1 MKNKILIFIMGVLIG
16 AVITASGFLFYEKS
30 NKSTNQTSSDERMPM
45 MERPEGE
52 MPPER
57 AGGFPMEE
65 DKTKETSADDVD
77 EGQKVN
83 SKEINL
89 SEYES
94 NLTISEAGTYTLSGN
109 FKYSVVVNTTEAVTL
124 VLNGV
129 NIESTMTSAI
139 ANGTTNPLTIQLA
152 DNTVNYL
159 SDGGSSEYDG
169 CIFSYGKLTIEGN
182 GTLNVNGKQEDGEG
196 IATKSC
202 DLIINSGTINVT
214 SQDDGLNTGGS
225 GGSII
230 INGGTIYIKANG
242 DGIDSNG
249 ALTINGGKVYTIG
262 SSQGGDAGIDTDE
275 GFVFHGGDIIALG
288 SDMLEKPE
296 STSKQKSVCFEVN
309 TKISSGSTIEVKN
322 SNGDTIV
329 SFEAKEDFKTLI
341 VSNEKVTD
349 EILYLYVNGEKQV
362 SSSGK

>member
-1 MKNKILIFIMGVLIG
+1 
-16 AVITASGFLFYEKS
+16 
-30 NKSTNQTSSDERMPM
+30 
-45 MERPEGE
+45 
-52 MPPER
+52 
-57 AGGFPMEE
+57 MEE
-65 DKTKETSADDVD
+65 NKEKETSADDVD
-77 EGQKVN
+77 AGQTVN

-89 SEYES
+89 SEYDS
-94 NLTISEAGTYTLSGN
+94 NLTISEAGTYTLSGS
-109 FKYSVVVNTTEAVTL
+109 FKNSVVVNANGDVVL
-124 VLNGV
+124 ILNGV
-129 NIESTMTSAI
+129 NIESTMTAAI
-139 ANGTTNPLTIQLA
+139 ANGTTNSLTIKLA
-152 DNTVNYL
+152 DGTVNNL

-202 DLIINSGTINVT
+202 DIVINSGTINIA
-214 SQDDGLNTGGS
+214 SQDDGLNAGGS

-275 GFVFHGGDIIALG
+275 GFVFNGGDIIALG

-296 STSKQKSVCFEVN
+296 STSKQKSVCFELS
-309 TKISSGSTIEVKN
+309 TKVSSGSTVEVKN
-322 SNGDTIV
+322 ANGDSIV
-329 SFEAKEDFKTLI
+329 SFESKEDFKTLL

-349 EILYLYVNGEKQV
+349 EALYLYVNGEKI
-362 SSSGK
+362 K

>member
-1 MKNKILIFIMGVLIG
+1 MNKKTIISILIIIILIV
-16 AVITASGFLFYEKS
+16 ALCVIVKLYIDEK
-30 NKSTNQTSSDERMPM
+30 NTQNIGTPM
-45 MERPEGE
+45 
-52 MPPER
+52 
-57 AGGFPMEE
+57 GFPMEE
-65 DKTKETSADDVD
+65 DKTKETTADDVD
-77 EGQKVN
+77 KGESVN

-89 SEYES
+89 SEYDS
-94 NLTISEAGTYTLSGN
+94 NLTSTEGGTYTLSGS
-109 FKYSVVVNTTEAVTL
+109 FKYSVVVDAEEEVTL
-124 VLNGV
+124 ILNGV
-129 NIESTMTSAI
+129 TIESTMTSAI
-139 ANGTTNPLTIQLA
+139 ANGTTNPLTIKLA
-152 DNTVNYL
+152 DNTVNNL

-249 ALTINGGKVYTIG
+249 ALTINGGNVYTIG

-275 GFVFHGGDIIALG
+275 GFVFNGGEVIALG

-296 STSKQKSVCFEVN
+296 STSKQKSVCLELQTKVN
-309 TKISSGSTIEVKN
+309 SSSKVEVKN
-322 SNGDTIV
+322 ANGDTIV

-341 VSNEKVTD
+341 ISNDKVDDGEYT
-349 EILYLYVNGEKQV
+349 LYVNGEKV
-362 SSSGK
+362 